1 MIAIAWG
8 TVASGVIIALPLMES
23 WATIKMVVLGMF
35 TNDRLMAKMEEIDV
49 KLQTIISAMPDVERM
64 RLLETDKAGNK
75 QASEIQ
81 LEVVSH

>member
-23 WATIKMVVLGMF
+23 WATIKIVLLGMF
-35 TNDRLMAKMEEIDV
+35 TNDRMMAKMDEMDM

-64 RLLETDKAGNK
+64 RLLETDKAGKK
-75 QASEIQ
+75 QTSEIQ
-81 LEVVSH
+81 VEVVPL